1 MLAIS
6 GLIFMTFM
14 KIHVLQFRL
23 GDTDQFGPHFIKPP
37 KFLINFQGIPT
48 LDLFGTSALLW
59 AMRLTSSR
67 TQTSERCRHLGRD
80 AGCVL
85 TYR

>member
-1 MLAIS
+1 MGHEAPTGQEIGTQFLLLAIS

-23 GDTDQFGPHFIKPP
+23 GDTDQFGPHLIKPP
-37 KFLINFQGIPT
+37 KVLTNFQGIPT
-48 LDLFGTSALLW
+48 
-59 AMRLTSSR
+59 
-67 TQTSERCRHLGRD
+67 SESCRHLGRD